1 MAARVASGEAA
12 STVGRGRR
20 GHGLLDR
27 PARQQALQHDGVV
40 VARRAEPDDVA
51 VVEQRALVSH
61 RAVVDE
67 DPVAALL
74 VDRHGPGRDDDLG
87 VQRADAREREQQA
100 RALVRPDRHDA
111 GVGQYAAGARERA
124 AQDRQ

>member
-1 MAARVASGEAA
+1 MR
-12 STVGRGRR
+12 
-20 GHGLLDR
+20 LDR

-51 VVEQRALVSH
+51 VVEEGALFSH

-67 DPVAALL
+67 DPVPAFL
-74 VDRHGPGRDDDLG
+74 VDRDGPGRDDDRPVSGPTPGQL
-87 VQRADAREREQQA
+87 EEEA

-111 GVGQYAAGARERA
+111 GVGQFAAGARERA
-124 AQDRQ
+124 AQDGE